1 MERLQIILLMFIS
14 SSWFLTCRN
23 EQLVN
28 MEKETG
34 TVETLIA
41 DSTGIKMNST
51 DFYSEWLSL
60 PFSGSGSNWMATI
73 AATEIPESVLI
84 QQELSVYMKK
94 SGLVFKLDYRGDEG
108 NIDHIIDHG
117 VIRISAGFN
126 PENTEFRYVI
136 SRDGTF
142 VKQNIADLNYTAK
155 LK

>member
-28 MEKETG
+28 KEKETG

-73 AATEIPESVLI
+73 TSTEVPENALTEE
-84 QQELSVYMKK
+84 ELSVYMKR
-94 SGLVFKLDYRGDEG
+94 SDSVFKLDYRADEG
-108 NIDHIIDHG
+108 NVDHVIDHG
-117 VIRISAGFN
+117 VIRISASFN
-126 PENTEFRYVI
+126 PENAEFMYVI

-142 VKQNIADLNYTAK
+142 VKQNIAESNYTAR